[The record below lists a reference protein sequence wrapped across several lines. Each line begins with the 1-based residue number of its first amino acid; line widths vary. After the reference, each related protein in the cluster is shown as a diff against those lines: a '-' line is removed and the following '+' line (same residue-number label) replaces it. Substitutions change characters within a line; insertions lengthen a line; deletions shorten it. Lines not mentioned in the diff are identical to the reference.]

1 MSDNLSN
8 DATPLSTNPKGT
20 PADGQK
26 MRSDATGT
34 SYTVPS
40 PVTISVKPVDF
51 KTITGSYPGDHR
63 ANGAQPNPLAGNDTP
78 VRGETTNDENAGA

>member
-8 DATPLSTNPKGT
+8 DAQPLSTNPKGS

-40 PVTISVKPVDF
+40 AVTINVKQVDHL
-51 KTITGSYPGDHR
+51 TIEGSNPGDHR
-63 ANGAQPNPLAGNDTP
+63 SGQIAVPAVPQPAP
-78 VRGETTNDENAGA
+78 RGETGQAGA